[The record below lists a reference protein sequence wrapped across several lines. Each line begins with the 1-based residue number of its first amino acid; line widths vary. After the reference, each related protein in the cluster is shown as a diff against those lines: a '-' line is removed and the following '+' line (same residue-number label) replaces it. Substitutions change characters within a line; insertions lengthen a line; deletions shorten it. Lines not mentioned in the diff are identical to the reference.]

1 LLHDLILPDTTALVG
16 RPCWWAMSVERI
28 DPPYVDGERTALRA
42 WLDYHRAT
50 LEWKCE
56 GLDRAGLDA
65 RPLSTSLLSLHGLVR
80 HMAEVE
86 RHWFRRRL
94 SGEEAPL
101 LYCDDEHEDGDFEL
115 APEGDW
121 AADLATWTAE
131 IDRAREIEAAADSL
145 DVTGTLR
152 AGEPVDLRWIMVH
165 MIEEYARHNGHA
177 DLLREMV
184 DGTVG
189 D

>member
-1 LLHDLILPDTTALVG
+1 VIPNPGAVGQRAMLV
-16 RPCWWAMSVERI
+16 PMTIERI
-28 DPPYVDGERTALRA
+28 EPPYVDHDERTALRA

-65 RPLSTSLLSLHGLVR
+65 RPVVSSLLSLHGLVR

-94 SGEEAPL
+94 RGDDLPH
-101 LYCDDEHEDGDFEL
+101 LYCDDEHPDGDFEL
-115 APEGDW
+115 ASDGDW
-121 AADLATWTAE
+121 PADLATWKAE
-131 IDRAREIEAAADSL
+131 IARAREIEGAAASL
-145 DVTGTLR
+145 DVTGRLR
-152 AGEPVDLRWIMVH
+152 DGEPVDLRWIMVH
-165 MIEEYARHNGHA
+165 MIEEYSRHNGHA
-177 DLLREMV
+177 DLIREMV

>member
-1 LLHDLILPDTTALVG
+1 
-16 RPCWWAMSVERI
+16 
-28 DPPYVDGERTALRA
+28 LRA

-56 GLDRAGLDA
+56 GLDQAGLDA
-65 RPLSTSLLSLHGLVR
+65 RPVASSMLSLHGLVR

-86 RHWFRRRL
+86 RHWFQRRL
-94 SGEEAPL
+94 RGQEDVPY
-101 LYCDDEHEDGDFEL
+101 LYCDDDQHPDGDFEL

-121 AADLATWTAE
+121 PADLAAWKAE
-131 IDRAREIEAAADSL
+131 IDQAREIEAAAASL
-145 DVTGTLR
+145 DATGRLR
-152 AGEPVDLRWIMVH
+152 DGEPVDLRWIMVH
-165 MIEEYARHNGHA
+165 MVEEYARHNGHA